1 MCVVVVRVPLMI
13 ALACLYRLAVTSHR
27 QLAEGGNTEVVVVGG
42 GGDGG
47 GGGGD
52 VSGCGV
58 KWKLQTR
65 PRSDITETFLLSG
78 EQTERVRFHLTCFSS
93 LVVSDTA
100 LLVYFQISII
110 LQ

>member
-1 MCVVVVRVPLMI
+1 M
-13 ALACLYRLAVTSHR
+13 TSHR
-27 QLAEGGNTEVVVVGG
+27 QLAEGGNIQVVVGAVGVVVVVVVGG
-42 GGDGG
+42 GG
-47 GGGGD
+47 GGD
-52 VSGCGV
+52 ASGCRV

-93 LVVSDTA
+93 VIVSDIA

-110 LQ
+110 